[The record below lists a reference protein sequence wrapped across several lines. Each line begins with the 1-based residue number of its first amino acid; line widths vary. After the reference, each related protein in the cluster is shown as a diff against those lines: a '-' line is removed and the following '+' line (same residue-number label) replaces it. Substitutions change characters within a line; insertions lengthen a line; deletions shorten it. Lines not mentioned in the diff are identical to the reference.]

1 MPDTDK
7 LDRPLPRPTQ
17 LSKPF
22 WDATARHELVLQRCT
37 IDGHYEWT
45 PQFACSKCLNESLEW
60 VAVTGLGTV
69 YSYSVVHRPQGPEF
83 EVPYIV
89 AIVELDE
96 GPRMLTSLVDISP
109 DEVQIGMPVQVSFE
123 DAGDLALYRFG
134 PSTRDA

>member
-1 MPDTDK
+1 MSETGAI
-7 LDRPLPRPTQ
+7 DRPVPRPTK

-22 WDATARHELVLQRCT
+22 WDATARHELMLQRCT
-37 IDGHYEWT
+37 IDGHHEWT

-60 VAVTGLGTV
+60 VAVSGLAQV
-69 YSYSVVHRPQGPEF
+69 YSYSVVQRPQSPEF

-109 DEVQIGMPVQVSFE
+109 GEVHIGMRVRVSFE
-123 DAGDLALYRFG
+123 DAGELALYRFG
-134 PSTRDA
+134 PAAGSD

>member
-1 MPDTDK
+1 MPETDTTT
-7 LDRPLPRPTQ
+7 RPIPRPTK
-17 LSKPF
+17 LSRPF

-60 VAVTGLGTV
+60 VAVTGLGKV

-96 GPRMLTSLVDISP
+96 GPRMLTSLVDIGP
-109 DEVQIGMPVQVSFE
+109 DEVQIGMRVQVSFE

-134 PSTRDA
+134 PAGRSA

>member
-1 MPDTDK
+1 MPETDK
-7 LDRPLPRPTQ
+7 LDRPVPRPTA

-45 PQFACSKCLNESLEW
+45 PQVACSKCLNESLEW
-60 VAVTGLGTV
+60 VAVTGLGQV

-96 GPRMLTSLVDISP
+96 GPRMLTSLVDIGP
-109 DEVQIGMPVQVSFE
+109 DEVKIGMPVEVRFE

-134 PSTRDA
+134 PARRSA

>member
-1 MPDTDK
+1 MPETDQ
-7 LDRPLPRPTQ
+7 LARPMPRPTK

-69 YSYSVVHRPQGPEF
+69 YSYSIIHRPQGPEF

-96 GPRMLTSLVDISP
+96 GPRMLTSLVDIRP
-109 DEVQIGMPVQVSFE
+109 DEVQIGMRVEVSFE
-123 DAGDLALYRFG
+123 DAEDLALYRFG
-134 PSTRDA
+134 PARRSV